1 MLHRFFFVVH
11 HYQFLHSIY
20 CFADKCTL
28 KETEKVEKMQWNLV
42 RCLRCLLKRNY
53 AKPDE
58 RLWQIFDKLTS
69 LRTFSH
75 FGNEINQMRAKW
87 PVMKDHPL
95 VLEMIKPDANETQ

>member
-1 MLHRFFFVVH
+1 M
-11 HYQFLHSIY
+11 
-20 CFADKCTL
+20 

-75 FGNEINQMRAKW
+75 FGNEINRMRAKW